1 MQRDLRDHGLLLHH
15 LKQASKTG
23 EFTLASGKKSDWY
36 LDCREVTTEAVG
48 LRLVAGE
55 ILELRRKWNFNVLG
69 GPASAAIASMAG
81 ALALAGNDSSGNS
94 AIKSFVFTRDK
105 AKDHG
110 TQQQVDGAP
119 LNVEETR
126 LLLVDDVLT
135 SGGSLLRCR
144 DALLTKY
151 PALTIV
157 GAWVLVDRA
166 EGGRD
171 RLLQEGLRVW
181 SAFTRLDILAGD

>member
-1 MQRDLRDHGLLLHH
+1 MLQ
-15 LKQASKTG
+15 QVSKTG
-23 EFTLASGKKSDWY
+23 DFTLSSGKKSDWY
-36 LDCREVTTEAVG
+36 LDCREVTTTHTG

-55 ILELRRKWNFNVLG
+55 ILEMKDRTSFNVLG

-81 ALALAGNDSSGNS
+81 AVAMGPNHAH
-94 AIKSFVFTRDK
+94 IRCFVYTREK

-119 LNVEETR
+119 LDPEKDKI
-126 LLLVDDVLT
+126 LLIDDVLT
-135 SGGSLLRCR
+135 SGGSLLKSR
-144 DALLTKY
+144 DAILAKY
-151 PALTIV
+151 PEIQIV

-171 RLLQEGLRVW
+171 RLMQEGLRVF
-181 SAFTRLDILAGD
+181 SAFTRLDILAEGSKQES